1 MSDEQTQPFATIESA
16 LAFMDLLAAAIDET
30 HADVLEDVAAA
41 QSSGEQRQV
50 EALQLVNY
58 KLEQLSIHV
67 AKSERLLKDLA
78 RLRALIMDEQKSGS
92 REAATATVP

>member
-1 MSDEQTQPFATIESA
+1 MSNETAQPFATIESA
-16 LAFMDLLAAAIDET
+16 LAFMDLLAAAIDDT
-30 HADVLEDVAAA
+30 HADVLEDVATA

-92 REAATATVP
+92 REAATVAAP